1 MDIQIDANLYYAQN
15 WVMYANILHS
25 LQKIV
30 NSAWEYSITVKNRE
44 HNAILICDNQKT
56 EKKNPASKIYRKIL
70 SRGGTQS
77 TLKLSSELC
86 KSEHPRRG
94 RQEN

>member
-30 NSAWEYSITVKNRE
+30 NSGWEYSITVKNRE

-56 EKKNPASKIYRKIL
+56 EKKKPSQQNIQKNPK
-70 SRGGTQS
+70 
-77 TLKLSSELC
+77 
-86 KSEHPRRG
+86 
-94 RQEN
+94 

>member
-56 EKKNPASKIYRKIL
+56 EKKPQPAKY
-70 SRGGTQS
+70 T
-77 TLKLSSELC
+77 E
-86 KSEHPRRG
+86 KS
-94 RQEN
+94 

>member
-30 NSAWEYSITVKNRE
+30 NSGWEYFITVKNRE
-44 HNAILICDNQKT
+44 HNARLICDNQKNEKKPQPAKYT
-56 EKKNPASKIYRKIL
+56 EKS
-70 SRGGTQS
+70 
-77 TLKLSSELC
+77 
-86 KSEHPRRG
+86 
-94 RQEN
+94 